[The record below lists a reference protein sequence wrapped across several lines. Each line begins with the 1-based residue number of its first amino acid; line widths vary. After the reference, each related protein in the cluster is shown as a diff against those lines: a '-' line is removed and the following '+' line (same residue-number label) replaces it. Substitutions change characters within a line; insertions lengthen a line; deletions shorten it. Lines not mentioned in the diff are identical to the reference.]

1 LGKLFTPKIS
11 LSGGIGNQLFQW
23 AAAHTLFEG
32 TKISFDLGHYGINK
46 EREFQLAPIAK
57 CCKHIVNHRGATHR
71 LSSVRALEWAAHKGV
86 PVGFMEILGY
96 FREEQEVQIFRSR
109 TKKRASLG
117 LPITVNGLFQN
128 GSMVEQSFHYIESE
142 LDFALNKSFDSLK
155 TSKQIPKEYMA
166 VHVRRGDYPISDT
179 PSKAIG
185 QLDDN
190 YFIRHLAE
198 VDLPI
203 ILLTENS
210 SEVLNLSKAL
220 KPHTILSD
228 TEASPL
234 QTLALMSNAQFF
246 VGSNSSLS
254 WWGAYLATKL
264 GNPSILPEKWSQW
277 GNYENSSLKNELIQ
291 FFPSTW
297 MLSGHSEIY

>member
-1 LGKLFTPKIS
+1 MGKLFTPKIS

-32 TKISFDLGHYGINK
+32 TTFSFDLGHYRINS
-46 EREFQLAPIAK
+46 ERDFQLAPIAK
-57 CCKHIVNHRGATHR
+57 CCKHTVDHGGASQR

-86 PVGFMEILGY
+86 PLGFMEVLGY
-96 FREEQEVQIFRSR
+96 FREEQELQIFQSR

-128 GSMVEQSFHYIESE
+128 GSMVEHSFHYIESE
-142 LDFALNKSFDSLK
+142 LDFALNESLESLK
-155 TSKQIPKEYMA
+155 TPRLIPREYIA

-203 ILLTENS
+203 IVLTENS
-210 SEVLNLSKAL
+210 SEVTNLSKAL
-220 KPHTILSD
+220 RPHTILSH
-228 TEASPL
+228 TETSPL

-254 WWGAYLATKL
+254 WWGAYLLSKKGKQQL
-264 GNPSILPEKWSQW
+264 LPREWSQW
-277 GNYENSSLKNELIQ
+277 GNYENQSLKLDRMN
-291 FFPSTW
+291 F
-297 MLSGHSEIY
+297 SESSWKNHGGN

>member
-1 LGKLFTPKIS
+1 MGKLFTPKIS

-23 AAAHTLFEG
+23 AAAHTLFDG
-32 TKISFDLGHYGINK
+32 VAFSFDLGHYRINK
-46 EREFQLAPIAK
+46 EREFQLAPIVK
-57 CCKHIVNHRGATHR
+57 CCKHAVDQGGATQR

-86 PVGFMEILGY
+86 PVRFMEILGY
-96 FREEQEVQIFRSR
+96 FREDQEIQIFQSR

-117 LPITVNGLFQN
+117 LPMTVNGLFQN
-128 GSMVEQSFHYIESE
+128 GSLVEQTFHYIESE
-142 LDFALNKSFDSLK
+142 LDFALNESLDSLK
-155 TSKQIPKEYMA
+155 TSRQIPREYIA

-179 PSKAIG
+179 PSRAIG

-190 YFIRHLAE
+190 YFIKHLEE

-203 ILLTENS
+203 IVLTENS
-210 SEVLNLSKAL
+210 SEVSNLSKAL
-220 KPHTILSD
+220 KPHMILSA

-254 WWGAYLATKL
+254 WWGAYLVSKN
-264 GNPSILPEKWSQW
+264 GKQQVLPREWSQW
-277 GNYENSSLKNELIQ
+277 GNYENQSLKLDIIN
-291 FFPSTW
+291 F
-297 MLSGHSEIY
+297 SESSWKNN

>member
-1 LGKLFTPKIS
+1 MGKLFTPKIS

-32 TKISFDLGHYGINK
+32 TTFSFDLGHYRVNK
-46 EREFQLAPIAK
+46 EREFQLAPILK
-57 CCKHIVNHRGATHR
+57 CCEHAVGNGGATHGS
-71 LSSVRALEWAAHKGV
+71 SSVRALEWAAHKGV
-86 PVGFMEILGY
+86 PAGFMEVLGY
-96 FREEQEVQIFRSR
+96 FREDQEIQIFQPR

-128 GSMVEQSFHYIESE
+128 GSLVEQSFHYFKSE
-142 LDFALNKSFDSLK
+142 LDFALNESFNSLK
-155 TSKQIPKEYMA
+155 TSRQIPREYIA
-166 VHVRRGDYPISDT
+166 VHVRRGDYPISHI

-190 YFIRHLAE
+190 YFIKNLAG

-203 ILLTENS
+203 IVLTEKS
-210 SEVLNLSKAL
+210 SEVSNLSNAL

-254 WWGAYLATKL
+254 WWGAYLVSKN
-264 GNPSILPEKWSQW
+264 GKQQVLPREWSQW
-277 GNYENSSLKNELIQ
+277 GNYENQSLKLDLMN
-291 FFPSTW
+291 F
-297 MLSGHSEIY
+297 SESSWKNH

>member
-1 LGKLFTPKIS
+1 LGQLFTPKIS

-32 TKISFDLGHYGINK
+32 TKFSFDLGHYRVNK
-46 EREFQLAPIAK
+46 EREFQLAPIVK
-57 CCKHIVNHRGATHR
+57 HCKHSVGHGGATHK

-86 PVGFMEILGY
+86 PAGFMEILGY
-96 FREEQEVQIFRSR
+96 FREDREVPILQLR

-128 GSMVEQSFHYIESE
+128 GSMVEHSFHYFESE
-142 LDFALNKSFDSLK
+142 LNFALNESLDALK
-155 TSKQIPKEYMA
+155 TLRQIPREYIA
-166 VHVRRGDYPISDT
+166 VHVRRGDYPISLT

-185 QLDDN
+185 QLDDK
-190 YFIRHLAE
+190 YFIKNLIE

-203 ILLTENS
+203 IVLTENL
-210 SEVLNLSKAL
+210 SEVSNLSKAL

-228 TEASPL
+228 KEASPL
-234 QTLALMSNAQFF
+234 QALALMSNSQFF

-254 WWGAYLATKL
+254 WWGAYLLSKN
-264 GNPSILPEKWSQW
+264 GKQQVLPREWSQW
-277 GNYENSSLKNELIQ
+277 GNYENQTLKLDLINFSESSWKK
-291 FFPSTW
+291 
-297 MLSGHSEIY
+297 H